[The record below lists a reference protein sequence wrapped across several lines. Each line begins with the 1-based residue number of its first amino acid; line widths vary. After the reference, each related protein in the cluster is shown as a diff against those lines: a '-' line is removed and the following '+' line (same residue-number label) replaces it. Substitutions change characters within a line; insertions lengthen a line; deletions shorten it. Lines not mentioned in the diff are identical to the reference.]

1 MDGGDMVA
9 RGISAK
15 VRKIHRSRCKN
26 VHFASIFVISSIV
39 QFTVWRRCVSRE
51 FEIEI
56 LWISIYNQFLELFSR
71 TRCIS
76 LL

>member
-1 MDGGDMVA
+1 MDGGDVFV
-9 RGISAK
+9 RGSSAK
-15 VRKIHRSRCKN
+15 VRKRHRSRCKN
-26 VHFASIFVISSIV
+26 VHFASIFKISSIV
-39 QFTVWRRCVSRE
+39 QFTIWRRFVSRE
-51 FEIEI
+51 FKIEI